1 MFFSL
6 RMFRYFLLLL
16 VLASSLSFASEDWV
30 LVFKDDFKGSQL
42 NTKKWS
48 RIEYEKAD
56 HFPDW
61 EKYQSREK
69 ELLKMNGNSISLW
82 GRFGKYKTMSNQTE
96 RKETLAC
103 AGIYTKNTFTF
114 QYGKVEVRARFDCVK
129 GCWPAIWML
138 PLKGGWPGG
147 GEIDILEHL
156 NFENKVYQTLHLNGD
171 DGNHRSVGAQPA
183 IEGAVDGYHV
193 YTMEW
198 TPEAITF
205 YLDGKQ
211 SGRFDKNTSTNWPFD
226 DENHEFYLLIDQQVE
241 GAWVGQADRETLR
254 KKGAALEVDYV
265 KIYAD
270 KKYKPAKPKKKKK
283 KQ

>member
-1 MFFSL
+1 MIRIILTLLTALCSL
-6 RMFRYFLLLL
+6 
-16 VLASSLSFASEDWV
+16 AFATDDWV
-30 LVFKDDFKGSQL
+30 LVFEDNFSGEKL

-61 EKYQSREK
+61 KKYQSRDK
-69 ELLKMNGNSISLW
+69 KLLKMNGTSISLW
-82 GRFGKYKTMSNQTE
+82 GRYGKYRTMSNQ
-96 RKETLAC
+96 KKPQETIAC

-114 QYGKVEVRARFDCVK
+114 QYGRVEVRARFDCVQ

-138 PLKGGWPGG
+138 PVKGGWPAG

-156 NFENKVYQTLHLNGD
+156 NFDKKVYQTLHMNGD
-171 DGNHRSVGAQPA
+171 NGKHRSVGVQPA
-183 IEGAVDGYHV
+183 LKGETEGYHTYAV
-193 YTMEW
+193 EW

-205 YLDGKQ
+205 YLDGEQ
-211 SGRFDKNTSTNWPFD
+211 TGRYDKSVSANWPFD
-226 DENHEFYLLIDQQVE
+226 KEDHEFYLLIDQQVE
-241 GAWVGQADRETLR
+241 GAWAGKADRDTLR

-270 KKYKPAKPKKKKK
+270 KKYLLKPRDKEDK
-283 KQ
+283 

>member
-1 MFFSL
+1 MTRIILTLLTALCSL
-6 RMFRYFLLLL
+6 
-16 VLASSLSFASEDWV
+16 AFATDDWV
-30 LVFKDDFKGSQL
+30 LVFEDNFSGKKL

-61 EKYQSREK
+61 KKYQSRDK
-69 ELLKMNGNSISLW
+69 KLLKMNGDSISLW
-82 GRFGKYKTMSNQTE
+82 GRFGKYRTMSNQKTPQ
-96 RKETLAC
+96 ETIAC

-114 QYGKVEVRARFDCVK
+114 QYGRVEVRARFDCVQ

-138 PLKGGWPGG
+138 PVKGGWPAG

-156 NFENKVYQTLHLNGD
+156 NFEKKVYQTLHMNGD
-171 DGNHRSVGAQPA
+171 NGKHRSIGAQPA
-183 IEGAVDGYHV
+183 LQGEVDGYHV
-193 YTMEW
+193 YAMEW

-205 YLDGKQ
+205 YLDGEQ
-211 SGRFDKNTSTNWPFD
+211 TGRYDKSVSANWPFD

-241 GAWVGQADRETLR
+241 GAWAGKADRDTLR

-270 KKYKPAKPKKKKK
+270 KKYRLREKEKADK
-283 KQ
+283 

>member
-1 MFFSL
+1 MNRIL
-6 RMFRYFLLLL
+6 LFLLAALCS
-16 VLASSLSFASEDWV
+16 VTFAADNWV
-30 LVFKDDFKGSQL
+30 LVFEDNFSGKKL

-61 EKYQSREK
+61 KKYQSRDK
-69 ELLKMNGNSISLW
+69 KLLKMNGNSISLW
-82 GRFGKYKTMSNQTE
+82 GRYGKYRTMSNQKKPQDTI
-96 RKETLAC
+96 AC

-114 QYGKVEVRARFDCVK
+114 QYGRVEVRARFDCVQ

-138 PLKGGWPGG
+138 PLKGSWPAG

-156 NFENKVYQTLHLNGD
+156 NFENKVYQTLHMNGSN
-171 DGNHRSVGAQPA
+171 GQHRSIGAQPTLQG
-183 IEGAVDGYHV
+183 EVDGYHI
-193 YTMEW
+193 YSMEW

-205 YLDGKQ
+205 YLDGQ
-211 SGRFDKNTSTNWPFD
+211 QTGRYDRSISANWPFD
-226 DENHEFYLLIDQQVE
+226 DENHVFYLLIDQQVE
-241 GAWVGQADRETLR
+241 GAWAGKADRSTLR

-270 KKYKPAKPKKKKK
+270 EKYMHSETAAQKR
-283 KQ
+283 

>member
-1 MFFSL
+1 MTRIILTLLTALCSL
-6 RMFRYFLLLL
+6 
-16 VLASSLSFASEDWV
+16 AFASDDWV
-30 LVFKDDFKGSQL
+30 LVFEDNFSGKKL

-61 EKYQSREK
+61 KKYQSRDK
-69 ELLKMNGNSISLW
+69 KLLKMNGDSISLW
-82 GRFGKYKTMSNQTE
+82 GRFGKYRTMSNQ
-96 RKETLAC
+96 KKPQETIAC

-114 QYGKVEVRARFDCVK
+114 QYGRVEVRARFDCVQ

-138 PLKGGWPGG
+138 PVRGGWPAG

-156 NFENKVYQTLHLNGD
+156 NFDKKVYQTLHLNGD
-171 DGNHRSVGAQPA
+171 NGNHRSIGAQPVLKGDT
-183 IEGAVDGYHV
+183 EGYHTYAV
-193 YTMEW
+193 EW

-205 YLDGKQ
+205 YLDGEQ
-211 SGRFDKNTSTNWPFD
+211 TGRYDKSLSAHWPFD

-241 GAWVGQADRETLR
+241 GAWAGKADRDTLR

-270 KKYKPAKPKKKKK
+270 KKYKRSSEKKK
-283 KQ
+283 